1 MIRSRWAAFL
11 KPLVGSQDGQVPV
24 AALDSQLAELTHRE
38 GDARGEL
45 YAYLKGTQT
54 VGAVR
59 AYSIGEALRAC
70 GIGWSTGMGA
80 LWAAGLL
87 GDYARAIMCLAQA
100 SPGWAHDWP
109 PRDVAA
115 MVGTHAP
122 LYASPSLTLNLRAD
136 AERLDEGLQFDRA
149 YAERLASDR
158 RAFAEWIE
166 KDTHGFGRFIGTLP
180 ARWSD
185 EADWS
190 TEPASRKNRST
201 LPFDDLLVSAAMLG
215 DNKEIPIDAREFSV
229 WSQIFMWAIKAASP
243 GLREGRIANL
253 ADLWAALP
261 RRLIEREREAAVARA
276 RAQRT
281 SDKRRRIKT

>member
-1 MIRSRWAAFL
+1 MS
-11 KPLVGSQDGQVPV
+11 V
-24 AALDSQLAELTHRE
+24 ALLDSKLAGLTHRE

-59 AYSIGEALRAC
+59 AYRIGEMLRAC
-70 GIGWSTGMGA
+70 GIGWSTGIGA

-87 GDYARAIMCLAQA
+87 GDYARAIMSLAQTA
-100 SPGWAHDWP
+100 DGWTHQWT

-115 MVGTHAP
+115 MLGTHAP
-122 LYASPSLTLNLRAD
+122 ISASRSFALSLTAD
-136 AERLDEGLQFDRA
+136 DERLDEGLQFDRA

-158 RAFAEWIE
+158 NNFAEWIE
-166 KDTHGFGRFIGTLP
+166 KDSHGLSRFIDTLP
-180 ARWSD
+180 AHWSG
-185 EADWS
+185 EADWR
-190 TEPASRKNRST
+190 TAAVSRKNRSA

-243 GLREGRIANL
+243 SLREGRIANL
-253 ADLWAALP
+253 AAVWAALP
-261 RRLIEREREAAVARA
+261 SRLIEREREAAIARARA
-276 RAQRT
+276 RAQKA
-281 SDKRRRIKT
+281 SAEPKRNQE